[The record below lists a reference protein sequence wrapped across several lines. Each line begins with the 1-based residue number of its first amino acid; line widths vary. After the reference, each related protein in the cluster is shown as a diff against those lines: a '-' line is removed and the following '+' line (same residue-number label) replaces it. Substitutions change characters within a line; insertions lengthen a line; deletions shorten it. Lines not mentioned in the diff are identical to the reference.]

1 MNAHSIT
8 RLKKLFAPVFVLI
21 LAVLV
26 TGGPAKAGDVEDH
39 IISTETGFYYTVQKG
54 DTLWDL
60 SQRFSDSPWQWPDL
74 WQYNPDLPNPHL
86 IYPGQ
91 RIRIYN
97 KTFSGEKDRDPEPE
111 KQVKEQEPEKE
122 YFDFS
127 SINSVGF
134 IRETAAEPSG
144 TLFQSMGDKWFV
156 SQGDRVY
163 IRPEPGSELSVGD
176 TFFLHRTISP
186 VRDPETNKRI
196 GVQHLLTGIAE
207 ITETKEGLAIGN
219 IMASFREILEGDKL
233 IPFMVRNQKLEL
245 KPGVN
250 GLEAKIIKSEDDWK
264 TMGEHMIAF
273 IDKGSDHGVEVGQ
286 KYHALYPVM
295 EDTGVRTLEAREL
308 EREEMGS
315 VIVLHTEDKASTVL
329 ITESEQ
335 DLSQGMPV
343 RAMR

>member
-8 RLKKLFAPVFVLI
+8 RWKKLFAPVFVLI
-21 LAVLV
+21 LAALV
-26 TGGPAKAGDVEDH
+26 AAGSAKAGDVEDH

-97 KTFSGEKDRDPEPE
+97 KTFLGEKDKEPEPE
-111 KQVKEQEPEKE
+111 KQEKE
-122 YFDFS
+122 TDKKYFDFS

-134 IRETAAEPSG
+134 IRQTAAEPSG
-144 TLFQSMGDKWFV
+144 TLFQSMGDKWFL

-163 IRPEPGSELSVGD
+163 IRPEPGSNLSEGD

-186 VRDPETNKRI
+186 VRDPETNERI

-207 ITETKEGLAIGN
+207 ITETREDQDLAIGN
-219 IMASFREILEGDKL
+219 IKASFREILEGDKL
-233 IPFMVRNQKLEL
+233 IPFMIRDQKLEL

-250 GLEAKIIKSEDDWK
+250 DLEAKIIKSEEDWK
-264 TMGEHMIAF
+264 AMGEHIIAF

-295 EDTGVRTLEAREL
+295 EDTGLKSVESREL

-315 VIVLHTEDKASTVL
+315 VIVVHTEDKASTVL
-329 ITESEQ
+329 ITESKQ